1 MSSPYYPWHSLTVH
15 GVCENKLGL
24 AAHTPIYKLKGLNQ
38 SPYIVH
44 VICRCKT
51 TIILPLRL
59 QTLYSCILPII
70 YGVTNINCKRTE
82 VIWTLESFS
91 SANECVVDSWNKL
104 PAHYFVEAETVNCFK
119 RPIRQMFESG
129 HLKRQPLQP
138 DIIKVDDASA
148 FLMMGYQI
156 TI

>member
-1 MSSPYYPWHSLTVH
+1 MVSLPFPFPPLPLSIPPKFSDKPVGGKVRSSEGEVPRLPPYKYHPGHDVSSPYYPWHSLTVH

-51 TIILPLRL
+51 MIILPLRL

-82 VIWTLESFS
+82 VI
-91 SANECVVDSWNKL
+91 
-104 PAHYFVEAETVNCFK
+104 
-119 RPIRQMFESG
+119 
-129 HLKRQPLQP
+129 
-138 DIIKVDDASA
+138 
-148 FLMMGYQI
+148 
-156 TI
+156 

>member
-1 MSSPYYPWHSLTVH
+1 MGGSKAGGLPTLPFPSPPPFHSPKFSDKPVGGKVRSSEGEVPRLPPYKYHPPGHDVSSPYYPWHSLTVH

-82 VIWTLESFS
+82 VI
-91 SANECVVDSWNKL
+91 
-104 PAHYFVEAETVNCFK
+104 
-119 RPIRQMFESG
+119 
-129 HLKRQPLQP
+129 
-138 DIIKVDDASA
+138 
-148 FLMMGYQI
+148 
-156 TI
+156 